1 LDADGVSTT
10 STMSDATNKTATAT
24 TPAAAAV
31 ACPVCGSG
39 DISMVG
45 RPLYRQ
51 PTKVAGVRIDV
62 SDLDLTWRRCGACGY
77 QFIYPGIPE
86 ERLLACYASAVAGH
100 WGTDDYY
107 GVVRFYDQKKRVL
120 EQFAPGKR
128 VVDFGCFDGG
138 FLAYLGAGYE
148 KFGIEPSADAARV
161 AQSRGVTI
169 LGATAAAAV
178 QSASAQRDFD
188 AIVSFDV
195 FEHLTDPV
203 ATLRDLKQLLRP
215 GGIILIETGNTDT
228 PLWRRL
234 GIRYA
239 YTSYVEHVGLFNCSS
254 IAAAGRRAGLSLAHF
269 QRSAHHVIRP
279 RHWIAC
285 RLYNAA
291 YWVLRGIDAV
301 KIPVPVRWRQA
312 ARGPLPHSTAADHFL
327 AVLRVD

>member
-1 LDADGVSTT
+1 
-10 STMSDATNKTATAT
+10 MSDTKTRTATTAT
-24 TPAAAAV
+24 TPAADAV

-39 DISMVG
+39 GSSIVG

-62 SDLDLTWRRCGACGY
+62 SDLDLTWRRCGACEY
-77 QFIYPGIPE
+77 QFIFPGIPE
-86 ERLLACYASAVAGH
+86 ERLLACYAGAATGH
-100 WGTDDYY
+100 WGTDEDH
-107 GVVRFYDQKKRVL
+107 GAVRLYDQKKRVL

-169 LGATAAAAV
+169 LGPTAAAAV
-178 QSASAQRDFD
+178 QSAGAQRDFD

-203 ATLRDLKQLLRP
+203 ATLRDLKRWLRP

-228 PLWRRL
+228 PLWRRV

-239 YTSYVEHVGLFNCSS
+239 YTSYVEHVGLFNRSS
-254 IAAAGRRAGLSLAHF
+254 IAEAGRRAGLSLAHF

-279 RHWIAC
+279 SHWIAC
-285 RLYNAA
+285 KLYNAA
-291 YWVLRGIDAV
+291 YCVLRGVDAV
-301 KIPVPVRWRQA
+301 KIPLPAAWREA
-312 ARGPLPHSTAADHFL
+312 ARGPLPRSTAVDHFL